1 MPYSIMS
8 PRRINRAL
16 RRLAELADTE
26 KVALEVALCHGQII
40 TVVYAVSRDVQTSS
54 SKAVE
59 SSARAAALVRQ
70 VASEQRL
77 PADWLEEDVKFYLAL
92 TAARGQPHLQEFGP
106 SLVLSMAEPEHLL
119 AMKLHLCQGQV
130 VPATADHH
138 DLAFLLGKAGLE
150 SIDSVESTYARF
162 FPEHKLAAET
172 RTLVNRLLP
181 AGV

>member
-16 RRLAELADTE
+16 SRLAELADAE
-26 KVALEVALCHGQII
+26 KIALEVALCHGQII
-40 TVVYAVSRDVQTSS
+40 TVVYGSARDQQQSAA
-54 SKAVE
+54 KAVE
-59 SSARAAALVRQ
+59 SSSRAAALVRQ

-106 SLVLSMAEPEHLL
+106 NLVLSMAEPEHLL

-130 VPATADHH
+130 VPATADRH
-138 DLAFLLGKAGLE
+138 DLAFLIEKAGLS
-150 SIDSVESTYARF
+150 SIDSVEQTYAQF
-162 FPEHKLAAET
+162 FPEHKLADDA
-172 RTLVNRLLP
+172 RAMISRLLP
-181 AGV
+181 ATI

>member
-16 RRLAELADTE
+16 RRLAEIADAE
-26 KVALEVALCHGQII
+26 KIALEVALCHGQII
-40 TVVYAVSRDVQTSS
+40 TVVYAINRDVQTAPG
-54 SKAVE
+54 KAVE

-119 AMKLHLCQGQV
+119 AMKLHLCQGHL

-138 DLAFLLGKAGLE
+138 DLAFLIEKAGL
-150 SIDSVESTYARF
+150 SSMDSVENTYARF
-162 FPEHKLAAET
+162 FPEHALADEA
-172 RTLVNRLLP
+172 RALVKRMLP
-181 AGV
+181 VGV

>member
-16 RRLAELADTE
+16 SRLAELADAE

-40 TVVYAVSRDVQTSS
+40 TVVYAVSGEQQSGGKTI
-54 SKAVE
+54 E

-92 TAARGQPHLQEFGP
+92 TAARGQPHLQDFGS

-119 AMKLHLCQGQV
+119 AMKLHICQGQV
-130 VPATADHH
+130 LPATADHH
-138 DLAFLLGKAGLE
+138 DLAFLLEKAGLA
-150 SIDSVESTYARF
+150 SLDSVESTYVRF
-162 FPEHKLAAET
+162 FPEHKLAGEA
-172 RTLVNRLLP
+172 RALVSRLLP

>member
-16 RRLAELADTE
+16 RRLAELADSE
-26 KVALEVALCHGQII
+26 KVALEIALCHGQII
-40 TVVYAVSRDVQTSS
+40 TVVYAVGRDQLST

-59 SSARAAALVRQ
+59 SSTRAAALVRQ

-106 SLVLSMAEPEHLL
+106 SLVLSLAEPEHLL
-119 AMKLHLCQGQV
+119 AMKLHICQGQV
-130 VPATADHH
+130 VPATADRH
-138 DLAFLLGKAGLE
+138 DLAFLIEKAGLD
-150 SIDSVESTYARF
+150 SVDSVESTYARF
-162 FPEHKLAAET
+162 FPEHKLADDARAMVT
-172 RTLVNRLLP
+172 RLLP
-181 AGV
+181 ASV